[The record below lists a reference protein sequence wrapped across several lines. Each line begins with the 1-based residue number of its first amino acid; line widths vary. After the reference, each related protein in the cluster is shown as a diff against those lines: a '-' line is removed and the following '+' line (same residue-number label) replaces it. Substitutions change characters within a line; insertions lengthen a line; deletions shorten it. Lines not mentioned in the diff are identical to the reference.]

1 MDHCS
6 HLGQTPATTGHPL
19 LPVLRNPSTDDDN
32 SDDDDDD
39 DDDDDIIY
47 TLYSVT
53 ISIDYPPPHVYE
65 AFWVY

>member
-6 HLGQTPATTGHPL
+6 HLGQTRATTGHPL

-39 DDDDDIIY
+39 DDDDRSTIIQC
-47 TLYSVT
+47 
-53 ISIDYPPPHVYE
+53 DHVN
-65 AFWVY
+65 